1 MNHGILV
8 AFGAV
13 ILLASC
19 EHDTA
24 APTALNRT
32 TPPMAHDLTT
42 VDPSAIPPQGPYEA
56 INLGTLG
63 GANGSARGINN
74 NGAIIGIA
82 QAPDRTTHPFLWQN
96 HVMQALDSGGNG
108 FTSAEAINDDGII
121 AGTGIVGGT
130 TYAMTWIN
138 GTVLALGPVSPS
150 TSVLLN
156 QMGDV
161 AWTGPTPSGPH
172 AFLWHA
178 GTMQDL
184 GTLGGPS
191 SQANGLNDA
200 GQVMGFSST
209 GTRVDVFIWK
219 NGQMQDVLPR
229 IAGTFSFSTVGFN
242 NRGWIAGRAVFGS
255 DFPQTLVSWLWNGD
269 SVAMIPALPG
279 YKNGNPL
286 ALTERGD
293 VYGIET
299 DENANDPHPFV
310 YDHGTAAPLNPAVTN
325 VEARA
330 FNGRGTATG
339 YVFFGPLGN
348 QRHAVVVDANDNWDL
363 GVLGGLDHRQSEAF
377 AIDNAG
383 DVVGESSWFGR
394 IVPVLWR
401 RVTK

>member
-1 MNHGILV
+1 MRSVRPIPSRSRCRRSCPGLRHMPCRPAACSLAQSLPRVDGGHGHSIGFRRSPVHRVHDPPESLTLRKTMNHGILV

-96 HVMQALDSGGNG
+96 HVMQALDSGRNG

-178 GTMQDL
+178 GTIQDL

-200 GQVMGFSST
+200 GQVMGFS
-209 GTRVDVFIWK
+209 R
-219 NGQMQDVLPR
+219 
-229 IAGTFSFSTVGFN
+229 
-242 NRGWIAGRAVFGS
+242 
-255 DFPQTLVSWLWNGD
+255 
-269 SVAMIPALPG
+269 
-279 YKNGNPL
+279 
-286 ALTERGD
+286 
-293 VYGIET
+293 
-299 DENANDPHPFV
+299 
-310 YDHGTAAPLNPAVTN
+310 
-325 VEARA
+325 
-330 FNGRGTATG
+330 
-339 YVFFGPLGN
+339 
-348 QRHAVVVDANDNWDL
+348 
-363 GVLGGLDHRQSEAF
+363 
-377 AIDNAG
+377 
-383 DVVGESSWFGR
+383 
-394 IVPVLWR
+394 
-401 RVTK
+401 